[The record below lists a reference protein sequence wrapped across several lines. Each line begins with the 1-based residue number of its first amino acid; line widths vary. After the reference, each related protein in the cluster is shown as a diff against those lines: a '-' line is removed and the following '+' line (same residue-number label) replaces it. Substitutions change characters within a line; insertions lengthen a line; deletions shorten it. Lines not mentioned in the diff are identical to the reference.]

1 MNLVKRI
8 YTSITALSL
17 VGISLMCPLIDTTVL
32 LRSGDTQAAL
42 VGFNHQ
48 RRSFVEI
55 KVLRLP
61 HHFEAMEFVHTLCR
75 VHEHKS

>member
-1 MNLVKRI
+1 MNLVKLI

-32 LRSGDTQAAL
+32 LRSGDKQAAL
-42 VGFNHQ
+42 VLLHHH
-48 RRSFVEI
+48 RRTFVEM
-55 KVLRLP
+55 KLLRLP
-61 HHFEAMEFVHTLCR
+61 HHFEAIEFVHTLCR